1 MIDGCVTRW
10 LWSTQR
16 KSQLSKIGSHCPSEG
31 RDKAFLKKSR
41 DHMIN
46 GLRDSDGEIPST

>member
-1 MIDGCVTRW
+1 MGLVTRW

-16 KSQLSKIGSHCPSEG
+16 KSQLAKIGSHCPSEG

-41 DHMIN
+41 DRMSMI
-46 GLRDSDGEIPST
+46 DSAGEIPST

>member
-1 MIDGCVTRW
+1 MGHVTRW
-10 LWSTQR
+10 LWSTQL

-41 DHMIN
+41 DRMPMI
-46 GLRDSDGEIPST
+46 DSAGEIPST

>member
-1 MIDGCVTRW
+1 MGCVTQW

-46 GLRDSDGEIPST
+46 GLRDSVGEIPST

>member
-1 MIDGCVTRW
+1 MGHVTRW

-16 KSQLSKIGSHCPSEG
+16 KPQLAKIGSHCPSEG

-46 GLRDSDGEIPST
+46 GSYDSVGGMPST